1 MKGHFEPM
9 KMKERFMRF
18 MAGRYG
24 ADQLSRFL
32 NIAVL
37 VLIVLST
44 VFAACGLYTLYVI
57 TWAAA
62 IVLMFVVIWR
72 MFSKNISKR
81 YQANVKYLTLKNK
94 VTGFFRKKVSRIK
107 QSKTHR
113 FFKCPKCG
121 QVVRTPR
128 GKGTIRIT
136 CPKCREV
143 FIRKS

>member
-1 MKGHFEPM
+1 
-9 KMKERFMRF
+9 MKERFMRF

-32 NIAVL
+32 NIMVL

-44 VFAACGLYTLYVI
+44 VFAACNLYTLYVI

-94 VTGFFRKKVSRIK
+94 VTGFFRRKVSRIK

-136 CPKCREV
+136 CPKCREA